1 MEISVK
7 TVNLETVKSPCL
19 VVGVS
24 DKRKLSESAKHLDEL
39 SSGFISNVLRRGDI
53 SGALGDSL
61 MLHDVPG
68 LKAERVLLVGCGASS
83 EITHQKF
90 QDIVA
95 NASSELSKANIKT
108 AVFSLADLDCKSLS
122 NSMQIRLSTEAL
134 HQTDYRFSELKKE
147 TAPSLKKVSLHFA
160 GKPANNSAAMKKAKL
175 ALQIGNAIGLG
186 RNTSRDLGNLPGNI
200 CTPTYLAKQ
209 ANNYDKSY
217 TKLKTT
223 ILNQKEM
230 EKLGMGSLLSVSKG
244 SRTPPKFIVM
254 QYNGGKKADR
264 PYVLVGK
271 GVTFDSGGISIK
283 PGAAMDEMK
292 FDMCGAAGVMGT
304 MVSVNELKLPINVVA
319 IVPSVE
325 NMPDGAASKPG
336 DIVTSMSGQTIEV
349 LNTDAEGRL
358 ILCDALT
365 YSEKFKPKAVI
376 DVATLTGA
384 CVIALGAHPA
394 GLLSNQQKL
403 ADQILAAGT
412 ECGDRAWQMPLWDE
426 YQDQLKSNFADMAN
440 IGGREAGTITAACFL
455 SRFTKKL
462 NWAHLDIAGV
472 AWYGG
477 AKKGSTGRPVPLL
490 TQYLMERCGK
500 QYSV

>member
-7 TVNLETVKSPCL
+7 TINFETVKSPCL

-24 DKRKLSESAKHLDEL
+24 DKHRLTDSAKQLDNL
-39 SSGFISNVLRRGDI
+39 SNGFITQILRRGDI
-53 SGALGDSL
+53 SGEIDDSL

-68 LKAERVLLVGCGASS
+68 IQSARVLLIGCGKLT
-83 EITHQKF
+83 ELTHQKYHT
-90 QDIVA
+90 IIT
-95 NASSELSKANIKT
+95 NASTTLSKANIKS
-108 AVFSLADLDCKSLS
+108 AVISLADLDNKTLS
-122 NSMQIRLSTEAL
+122 KAMQIRLSTEAL
-134 HQTDYRFSELKKE
+134 HQADYRFSELKKE
-147 TAPSLKKVSLHFA
+147 NAPSLTKVALHF
-160 GKPANNSAAMKKAKL
+160 SDQHAAAVKKARL
-175 ALQIGNAIGLG
+175 AIQIGNAIGKG

-209 ANNYDKSY
+209 ASHYDKSY

-244 SRTPPKFIVM
+244 SRTPPKFIIM
-254 QYNGGKKADR
+254 QYNGGKKDDR

-292 FDMCGAAGVMGT
+292 FDMCGAASVMGT

-336 DIVTSMSGQTIEV
+336 DIVTSMSGQTIEI

-394 GLLSNQQKL
+394 GLLSNHQKL
-403 ADQILAAGT
+403 ADQILSAGT
-412 ECGDRAWQMPLWDE
+412 ECGDRAWQMPLWDD

-455 SRFTKKL
+455 SRFTEKL

-477 AKKGSTGRPVPLL
+477 ERKGSTGRPVPLL

-500 QYSV
+500 QYSI

>member
-19 VVGVS
+19 VLGVT
-24 DKRKLSESAKHLDEL
+24 DKRKLTDSGKQLDSL
-39 SSGFISNVLRRGDI
+39 SKGFISNILRRGDI
-53 SGALGDSL
+53 SGAIDDSL

-68 LKAERVLLVGCGASS
+68 LKSERILLVGCGKSS
-83 EITHQKF
+83 ELSHKKF
-90 QDIVA
+90 QTIIT
-95 NASSELSKANIKT
+95 NASSLLSKANIKT
-108 AVFSLADLDCKSLS
+108 AIFSLTDLDSKVLS
-122 NSMQIRLSTEAL
+122 NNMQIRLATEAL
-134 HQTDYRFSELKKE
+134 HQNNYCFSELKKE
-147 TAPSLKKVSLHFA
+147 KHPSLVKATLHLA
-160 GKPANNSAAMKKAKL
+160 GKSSAATKKAKL
-175 ALQIGNAIGLG
+175 AVQIGNAIGLG
-186 RNTSRDLGNLPGNI
+186 RNTARDLGNLPGNI

-209 ANNYDKSY
+209 ASSY
-217 TKLKTT
+217 GKKYSKLKTT

-230 EKLGMGSLLSVSKG
+230 EKLGMGSLLSVSLG

-254 QYNGGKKADR
+254 QYSGGKKADR
-264 PYVLVGK
+264 PHVLVGK

-304 MVSVNELKLPINVVA
+304 MVSVNELNLPINVVA

-325 NMPDGAASKPG
+325 NMPDGAAIKPG
-336 DIVTSMSGQTIEV
+336 DIVTSMSGQTIEI

-365 YSEKFKPKAVI
+365 YSEKFNPKSVI

-403 ADQILAAGT
+403 AEQILAAGT
-412 ECGDRAWQMPLWDE
+412 ECGDRAWQMPLWDD
-426 YQDQLKSNFADMAN
+426 YQDQLKSNFADIAN

-472 AWYGG
+472 AWFGG
-477 AKKGSTGRPVPLL
+477 AKKGATGRPVPLL

-500 QYSV
+500 QYSL